1 LNLYSFRLMNHSRLS
16 NYFPP
21 VAADG
26 ANYSKIHLVN
36 TNSQNKRNEGRGVD
50 VKGTR
55 FIINIA

>member
-1 LNLYSFRLMNHSRLS
+1 
-16 NYFPP
+16 